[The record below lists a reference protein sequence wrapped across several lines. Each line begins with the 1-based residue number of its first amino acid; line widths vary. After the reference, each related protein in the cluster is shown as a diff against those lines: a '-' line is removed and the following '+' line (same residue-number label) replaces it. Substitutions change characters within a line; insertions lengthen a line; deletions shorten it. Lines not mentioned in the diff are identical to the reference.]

1 MQPDSIRPASS
12 MPKLTF
18 SDDISHFQSKVL
30 HLRAN
35 IAPENAT
42 IQLRHYRRNWPH
54 FQNLDAYPAS
64 RHAGCV
70 FFAAN
75 PAVFGCFLVRLA
87 KVAQFYRHGI
97 AAMAPQMR
105 SGG

>member
-1 MQPDSIRPASS
+1 MLI
-12 MPKLTF
+12 
-18 SDDISHFQSKVL
+18 
-30 HLRAN
+30 
-35 IAPENAT
+35 
-42 IQLRHYRRNWPH
+42 PH
-54 FQNLDAYPAS
+54 RGTLAVSFLPQI
-64 RHAGCV
+64 
-70 FFAAN
+70 